1 MGTVVSMNQVQ
12 IDRVVK
18 AIVDGI
24 NSLPA
29 IAARAEVDAAELSR
43 FEVEVERAISLLAG
57 FYKFGH
63 ENMQP
68 AGMPPPK
75 NPYLRAGEPMELQPP
90 EYYAYEAVSRGHVD
104 RDRCHWIC
112 GQFGVES
119 ALAETAIDNVCMP
132 WRTANGW
139 RTYVQE
145 RPDGH
150 YVLQDKPPVK
160 LKRHL
165 GRLLET
171 LSEKRD

>member
-1 MGTVVSMNQVQ
+1 MDRVR

-18 AIVDGI
+18 AIVDGVD
-24 NSLPA
+24 SLPA
-29 IAARAEVDAAELSR
+29 IAARAEVDPAELGR
-43 FEVEVERAISLLAG
+43 FAAEVERAVSLLRG
-57 FYKFGH
+57 FYRFGH

-75 NPYLRAGEPMELQPP
+75 NPYIQNGEAMELQPP

-104 RDRCHWIC
+104 RDRCLWIC
-112 GQFGVES
+112 GQFGVEPGV
-119 ALAETAIDNVCMP
+119 AGTAIDNVCMP
-132 WRTANGW
+132 WRAANGW
-139 RTYVQE
+139 RTYVRE

-150 YVLQDKPPVK
+150 YELQDKPPVK